1 MSMQPFKPLA
11 ALLSAVVMVQNL
23 CAMPIEFRIIQ
34 TSDVHGCFFPYDFI
48 DRKPLGGSLARVSTY
63 VNRLREQYG
72 ERLILL
78 DAGDIL
84 QGQPTCYYCNYVKP
98 QMPNVAAQVINYMGY
113 DAQTIGNHDI
123 ETGHAVYDKWIGE
136 TRCPML
142 GANVIDT
149 RTQQPYLKPYTIIE
163 RNGVRIAVIGMLTDA
178 IPCWLSEELWQG
190 LRFDDVVESSRRWVA
205 YVKEHEHPDV
215 IVGLFHC
222 GLEQGINTKEYE
234 ENPTLR
240 VAKQVPGFDVIFY
253 GHDHRTLQRVVT
265 SSDGSETLLLNPSSN
280 AAYVCDATLRVET
293 DDKGKVVSK
302 KLIGKL
308 QSMRDI
314 DIDEKFM
321 QQFQPSID
329 STMTFVNRKI
339 GTMSHTIYTRDAFF
353 GSSSFCDLVHN
364 LQLQITGADIS
375 FNAPLTFDSTI
386 SQGDIHVSDMF
397 NLYKYEN
404 LVCCMKMT
412 GKEIRDY
419 LEMSYDQW
427 IATMRTPDDHIML
440 MDTRTNSKKEQ
451 YYVFKNLAFNFD
463 SAAGINYEVDVTQ
476 KKGSRIRILS
486 MADGTP
492 FDESRWYNVVMNS
505 YRANGGGE
513 LLTKGAGIPQDEL
526 VKRLTYKSERDQRH
540 YLTQAIEQAGNIDPK
555 PNGNWHFVP
564 EAWTVP
570 AIERDRQLLFRPKGD
585 NN

>member
-1 MSMQPFKPLA
+1 MIHFKPLTA
-11 ALLSAVVMVQNL
+11 IVSALLLAQPL

-34 TSDVHGCFFPYDFI
+34 TTDVHGSFFPYDFI
-48 DRKPLGGSLARVSTY
+48 NRKPQAGSLARVSTY
-63 VNRLREQYG
+63 VKQLREQYG
-72 ERLILL
+72 DRLILL

-98 QMPNVAAQVINYMGY
+98 EIPNVAAQVINYMGY

-163 RNGVRIAVIGMLTDA
+163 RSGVRIAVIGMLTDA
-178 IPCWLSEELWQG
+178 IPCWLGEELWQG
-190 LRFDDVVESSRRWVA
+190 LRFDDVVESSRQWVA

-222 GLEQGINTKEYE
+222 GLEGGIATDDYE

-240 VAKQVPGFDVIFY
+240 VAKNVPGFDVIFY
-253 GHDHRTLQRVVT
+253 GHDHRTHQQVVT
-265 SSDGSETLLLNPSSN
+265 SADGSETLLLNPSSN
-280 AAYVCDATLRVET
+280 ATYVCDATLRVEI
-293 DDKGKVVSK
+293 DDNGKVTNK
-302 KLIGKL
+302 KLLGKL
-308 QSMRDI
+308 QSVRDLDI
-314 DIDEKFM
+314 DDQFM
-321 QQFQPSID
+321 QHFQASID
-329 STMTFVNRKI
+329 STMTFVNRRI
-339 GTMSHTIYTRDAFF
+339 GTMTHTIYTRDAFF

-386 SQGDIHVSDMF
+386 AEGDIHMSDMF

-404 LVCCMKMT
+404 LVCCLKMT
-412 GKEIRDY
+412 GKEIRNY

-440 MDTRTNSKKEQ
+440 MDQRTNSKKEP
-451 YYVFKNLAFNFD
+451 YFVFRNLAFNFD
-463 SAAGINYEVDVTQ
+463 SAAGINYEVDAT
-476 KKGSRIRILS
+476 KEKGSRIHILS

-492 FDESRWYNVVMNS
+492 FDNDRWYNVVMNS

-526 VKRLTYKSERDQRH
+526 TKRITYKSERDQRY
-540 YLTQAIEQAGNIDPK
+540 YLTKAIEEAGNIDPK
-555 PNGNWHFVP
+555 PNGNWRFVP
-564 EAWTVP
+564 DEWTKP
-570 AIERDRQLLFRPKGD
+570 ALERDRKLLFRSAYADGE
-585 NN
+585 